1 MDLSTLEKKEAPLL
15 SRTEIT
21 GEIAFSGKTPSFA
34 ELKQALS
41 KSLKLEEP
49 LIVIKSIYNE
59 FGKQKARFT
68 AYIYKDAAS
77 LKKIEPKIK
86 EKKAKA
92 EKAPAEAKK

>member
-1 MDLSTLEKKEAPLL
+1 MDLSTLEKKEASLL

-41 KSLKLEEP
+41 KSQKAEES

-59 FGKQKARFT
+59 FGKQKAKFT
-68 AYIYKDAAS
+68 AYVYKDAAN
-77 LKKIEPKIK
+77 LKKFEPKIK
-86 EKKAKA
+86 EKKVKA
-92 EKAPAEAKK
+92 ENAPEEKK